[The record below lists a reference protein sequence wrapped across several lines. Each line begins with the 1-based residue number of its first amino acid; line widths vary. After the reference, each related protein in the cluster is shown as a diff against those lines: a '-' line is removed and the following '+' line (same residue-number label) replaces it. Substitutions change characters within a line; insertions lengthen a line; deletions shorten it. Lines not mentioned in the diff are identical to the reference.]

1 LNSNQSILNIV
12 KQTIDLQSDSIKN
25 LNKYLNDD
33 FVDCIQL
40 ILKSK
45 GRVIVS
51 GIGKSA
57 IIAQKIV
64 ATFNSTGTPSIFM
77 HAADAIHGDLGL
89 IQMNDVVICISKSG
103 NTPEIKALVPFIKE
117 NDSNK
122 LIAITGDTNSFL
134 ATNSD
139 FVLSSNVEK
148 EACPNNLA
156 PTTSSTCHLAIGDA
170 IAMTLQK
177 VKGFTPLDF
186 SKYHPSGNLG
196 KKLTL
201 TLNDLIDSNRKPLVE
216 KSSSFLKIIDEIS
229 SNMYGATAVVE
240 DNVIIGVVTDGDI
253 RRIIEKKQNIE
264 NISASDLMNKN
275 PKIMTENT
283 LAIEALIHMKENR
296 ISQVL
301 ITNNSN
307 VYLGIVHIL
316 DIIKEG
322 VNNE

>member
-1 LNSNQSILNIV
+1 MTNQQIIKSIALETLKLESKSISDLSSVIDSNFCDIIE
-12 KQTIDLQSDSIKN
+12 
-25 LNKYLNDD
+25 
-33 FVDCIQL
+33 
-40 ILKSK
+40 ILKECPGK
-45 GRVIVS
+45 IILT

-57 IIAQKIV
+57 IIGMKIS
-64 ATFNSTGTPSIFM
+64 ATLNSTGSKSIFV
-77 HAADAIHGDLGL
+77 HLADALHGDMGV
-89 IQMNDVVICISKSG
+89 IDKDDIVICISKSG
-103 NTPEIKALVPFIKE
+103 ESDEIKSLSNYLTKNKIILIGISCVKNSSLDKLSKMFIHTKI
-117 NDSNK
+117 DR
-122 LIAITGDTNSFL
+122 
-134 ATNSD
+134 
-139 FVLSSNVEK
+139 
-148 EACPNNLA
+148 EACHNNLA

-201 TLNDLIDSNRKPLVE
+201 TLNDLIDNNRKPLVE

-253 RRIIEKKQNIE
+253 RRVIEKKQKIE
-264 NISASDLMNKN
+264 NISALDFMNKN

-283 LAIEALIHMKENR
+283 LAVEALIHMKENR

-322 VNNE
+322 INNE

>member
-1 LNSNQSILNIV
+1 MTNQQIIKSIALETLKLESKSISDLSSVIDSNFCDIIEVLKECPGKIV
-12 KQTIDLQSDSIKN
+12 LT
-25 LNKYLNDD
+25 
-33 FVDCIQL
+33 
-40 ILKSK
+40 
-45 GRVIVS
+45 

-57 IIAQKIV
+57 IIGMKIS
-64 ATFNSTGTPSIFM
+64 ATLNSTGSKSIFV
-77 HAADAIHGDLGL
+77 HLGDALHGDMGV
-89 IQMNDVVICISKSG
+89 IGKDDIVICISKSG
-103 NTPEIKALVPFIKE
+103 ESDEIKSLSNYLTKNKIILIGISCVKNSSLDKLSKMFIHTRI
-117 NDSNK
+117 DR
-122 LIAITGDTNSFL
+122 
-134 ATNSD
+134 
-139 FVLSSNVEK
+139 
-148 EACPNNLA
+148 EACHNNLA

-201 TLNDLIDSNRKPLVE
+201 TLNDLIDNNRKPLVE
-216 KSSSFLKIIDEIS
+216 KSSSFLRIINEIS

-240 DNVIIGVVTDGDI
+240 DNVIIGVITDGDI
-253 RRIIEKKQNIE
+253 RRAIERKQNIE
-264 NISASDLMNKN
+264 NISASDFMNKN

-322 VNNE
+322 INNE

>member
-1 LNSNQSILNIV
+1 MTNQQIIKSIALETLKLESKSISDLSSVIDSNFCDIIEVLKECPGKIIL
-12 KQTIDLQSDSIKN
+12 T
-25 LNKYLNDD
+25 
-33 FVDCIQL
+33 
-40 ILKSK
+40 
-45 GRVIVS
+45 

-57 IIAQKIV
+57 IIGMKIS
-64 ATFNSTGTPSIFM
+64 ATLNSTGSKSIFV
-77 HAADAIHGDLGL
+77 HLGDALHGDMGV
-89 IQMNDVVICISKSG
+89 IGKDDIVICISKSG
-103 NTPEIKALVPFIKE
+103 ESDEIKSLSNYLTKNKIILIGISCVKNSSLDKLSKMFIHTRI
-117 NDSNK
+117 DR
-122 LIAITGDTNSFL
+122 
-134 ATNSD
+134 
-139 FVLSSNVEK
+139 
-148 EACPNNLA
+148 EACHNNLA

-201 TLNDLIDSNRKPLVE
+201 TLNDLIDNNRKPLVE
-216 KSSSFLKIIDEIS
+216 KSSSFLRIINEIS
-229 SNMYGATAVVE
+229 SNMYGATAILE
-240 DNVIIGVVTDGDI
+240 NNVIIGVITDGDI
-253 RRIIEKKQNIE
+253 RRVIEKKQNIE
-264 NISASDLMNKN
+264 NISASDFMNKN

>member
-1 LNSNQSILNIV
+1 MTNQQIIKSIALETLKLESKSISDLSSVIDSNFCDIIEVLKECPGKIIL
-12 KQTIDLQSDSIKN
+12 T
-25 LNKYLNDD
+25 
-33 FVDCIQL
+33 
-40 ILKSK
+40 
-45 GRVIVS
+45 

-57 IIAQKIV
+57 IIGMKIS
-64 ATFNSTGTPSIFM
+64 ATLNSTGSKSIFV
-77 HAADAIHGDLGL
+77 HLGDALHGDMGV
-89 IQMNDVVICISKSG
+89 IGKDDIVICISKSG
-103 NTPEIKALVPFIKE
+103 ESDEIKSLSNYLTKNKIILIGISCVKNSSLDKLSKMFIHTRI
-117 NDSNK
+117 DR
-122 LIAITGDTNSFL
+122 
-134 ATNSD
+134 
-139 FVLSSNVEK
+139 
-148 EACPNNLA
+148 EACHNNLA

-201 TLNDLIDSNRKPLVE
+201 TLNDLIDNNRKPLVE
-216 KSSSFLKIIDEIS
+216 KSSSFLRIINEIS
-229 SNMYGATAVVE
+229 SNMYGATAVLE
-240 DNVIIGVVTDGDI
+240 NNVIIGVITDGDI
-253 RRIIEKKQNIE
+253 RRVIEKKQNIE
-264 NISASDLMNKN
+264 NISASDFMNKN

-322 VNNE
+322 INNE

>member
-1 LNSNQSILNIV
+1 MTNQQIIKSIALETLKLESKSISDLSSVIDSNFCDIIE
-12 KQTIDLQSDSIKN
+12 
-25 LNKYLNDD
+25 
-33 FVDCIQL
+33 
-40 ILKSK
+40 ILKECPGK
-45 GRVIVS
+45 IILT

-57 IIAQKIV
+57 IIGMKIS
-64 ATFNSTGTPSIFM
+64 ATLNSTGSKSIFV
-77 HAADAIHGDLGL
+77 HLADALHGDMGV
-89 IQMNDVVICISKSG
+89 IDKDDIVICISKSG
-103 NTPEIKALVPFIKE
+103 ESDEIKSLSNYLTKNKIILIGISCVKNSSLDNLSKMFIHTKI
-117 NDSNK
+117 DR
-122 LIAITGDTNSFL
+122 
-134 ATNSD
+134 
-139 FVLSSNVEK
+139 
-148 EACPNNLA
+148 EACHNNLA

-201 TLNDLIDSNRKPLVE
+201 TLNDLIDNNRKPLVE

-240 DNVIIGVVTDGDI
+240 DNVIKGVVTDGDI

-264 NISASDLMNKN
+264 NISASDFMNKN

-283 LAIEALIHMKENR
+283 LAVEALIHMKENR

-322 VNNE
+322 INNE

>member
-1 LNSNQSILNIV
+1 MTNQQIIKSIALETLKLESKSISDLSSVIDSNFCDIIE
-12 KQTIDLQSDSIKN
+12 
-25 LNKYLNDD
+25 
-33 FVDCIQL
+33 
-40 ILKSK
+40 ILKECPGK
-45 GRVIVS
+45 IILT

-57 IIAQKIV
+57 IIGMKIS
-64 ATFNSTGTPSIFM
+64 ATLNSTGSKSIFV
-77 HAADAIHGDLGL
+77 HLADALHGDMGV
-89 IQMNDVVICISKSG
+89 IDKDDIVICISKSG
-103 NTPEIKALVPFIKE
+103 ESDEIKSLSNYLTKNKIILIGISCVKNSSLDNLSKMFIHTKI
-117 NDSNK
+117 DR
-122 LIAITGDTNSFL
+122 
-134 ATNSD
+134 
-139 FVLSSNVEK
+139 
-148 EACPNNLA
+148 EACHNNLA

-264 NISASDLMNKN
+264 NISASDFMNKN

>member
-1 LNSNQSILNIV
+1 MTNQQIIKSIALETLKLESKSISDLSSVIDSNFCDIIEVLKECPGKIV
-12 KQTIDLQSDSIKN
+12 LT
-25 LNKYLNDD
+25 
-33 FVDCIQL
+33 
-40 ILKSK
+40 
-45 GRVIVS
+45 

-57 IIAQKIV
+57 IIGMKIS
-64 ATFNSTGTPSIFM
+64 ATLNSTGSKSIFV
-77 HAADAIHGDLGL
+77 HLGDALHGDMGV
-89 IQMNDVVICISKSG
+89 IGKDDIVICISKSG
-103 NTPEIKALVPFIKE
+103 ESDEIKSLSNYLTKNKIILIGISCVKNSSLDKLSKMFIHTRI
-117 NDSNK
+117 DR
-122 LIAITGDTNSFL
+122 
-134 ATNSD
+134 
-139 FVLSSNVEK
+139 
-148 EACPNNLA
+148 EACHNNLA

-201 TLNDLIDSNRKPLVE
+201 TLNDLIDNNRKPLVE
-216 KSSSFLKIIDEIS
+216 KSSSFLRIINEIS
-229 SNMYGATAVVE
+229 SNMYGATAILE
-240 DNVIIGVVTDGDI
+240 NNVIIGVITDGDI
-253 RRIIEKKQNIE
+253 RRVIERKQNIE
-264 NISASDLMNKN
+264 NISASDFMNKN

-322 VNNE
+322 INNE

>member
-1 LNSNQSILNIV
+1 MTNQQIIKSIALETLKLESKSISDLSSVIDSNFCDIIE
-12 KQTIDLQSDSIKN
+12 
-25 LNKYLNDD
+25 
-33 FVDCIQL
+33 
-40 ILKSK
+40 ILKECRGK
-45 GRVIVS
+45 IILT

-57 IIAQKIV
+57 IIGMKIS
-64 ATFNSTGTPSIFM
+64 ATLNSTGSKSIFV
-77 HAADAIHGDLGL
+77 HLGDALHGDMGV
-89 IQMNDVVICISKSG
+89 IGKDDIVICISKSG
-103 NTPEIKALVPFIKE
+103 ESDEIKSLSNYLTKNKIILIGISCVENSSLDKLSKMFIHTKI
-117 NDSNK
+117 DR
-122 LIAITGDTNSFL
+122 
-134 ATNSD
+134 
-139 FVLSSNVEK
+139 
-148 EACPNNLA
+148 EACHNNLA

-201 TLNDLIDSNRKPLVE
+201 TLNDLIDNNRKPLVE

-240 DNVIIGVVTDGDI
+240 NNVIVGVVTDGDI

-264 NISASDLMNKN
+264 NISASDFMSKN

-283 LAIEALIHMKENR
+283 LAIEALIHMKKNR

>member
-1 LNSNQSILNIV
+1 MTNQQIIKSIALETLKLESKSISDLSSVIDSNFCDIIE
-12 KQTIDLQSDSIKN
+12 
-25 LNKYLNDD
+25 
-33 FVDCIQL
+33 
-40 ILKSK
+40 ILKECRGK
-45 GRVIVS
+45 IILT

-57 IIAQKIV
+57 IIGMKIS
-64 ATFNSTGTPSIFM
+64 ATLNSTGSKSIFV
-77 HAADAIHGDLGL
+77 HLGDALHGDMGV
-89 IQMNDVVICISKSG
+89 IGKDDIVICISKSG
-103 NTPEIKALVPFIKE
+103 ESDEIKSLSNYLTKNKIILIGISCVENSSLDKLSKMFIHTKI
-117 NDSNK
+117 DR
-122 LIAITGDTNSFL
+122 
-134 ATNSD
+134 
-139 FVLSSNVEK
+139 
-148 EACPNNLA
+148 EACHNNLA

-201 TLNDLIDSNRKPLVE
+201 TLNDLIDNNRKPLVE

-240 DNVIIGVVTDGDI
+240 NNVIIGVVTDGDI

-264 NISASDLMNKN
+264 NISASDFMNKN

-283 LAIEALIHMKENR
+283 LAIEALIHMKKNR

>member
-1 LNSNQSILNIV
+1 MTNQQIIKSIALETLKLESKSISDLSSVIDSNFCDIIE
-12 KQTIDLQSDSIKN
+12 
-25 LNKYLNDD
+25 
-33 FVDCIQL
+33 
-40 ILKSK
+40 ILKECPGK
-45 GRVIVS
+45 IILT

-57 IIAQKIV
+57 IIGMKIS
-64 ATFNSTGTPSIFM
+64 ATLNSTGSKSIFV
-77 HAADAIHGDLGL
+77 HLADALHGDMGV
-89 IQMNDVVICISKSG
+89 IDKDDIVICISKSG
-103 NTPEIKALVPFIKE
+103 ESDEIKSLSNYLTKNKIILIGISCVKNSSLDNLSKMFIHTKI
-117 NDSNK
+117 DR
-122 LIAITGDTNSFL
+122 
-134 ATNSD
+134 
-139 FVLSSNVEK
+139 
-148 EACPNNLA
+148 EACHNNLA

-201 TLNDLIDSNRKPLVE
+201 TLNDLIDNNRKPLVE

-253 RRIIEKKQNIE
+253 RRVIEKKQKIE
-264 NISASDLMNKN
+264 NISASDFMNKN

-283 LAIEALIHMKENR
+283 LAVEALIHMKENR